1 MNLKTQ
7 LSKFLE
13 HQGKNVWLANVIHIS
28 KNPKQKTLS
37 YFNVMQDKESIAR
50 ERKRSLQVFPTAEFD
65 ELLFEFEVDDHGEII
80 LE

>member
-1 MNLKTQ
+1 
-7 LSKFLE
+7 
-13 HQGKNVWLANVIHIS
+13 
-28 KNPKQKTLS
+28 
-37 YFNVMQDKESIAR
+37 MQDKESIAR